1 VEQSAWAA
9 AAVNFAVA
17 AAAGAVSATAAIPV
31 AKAFFDLHFG
41 YPLCA
46 PATERRGLHRRS
58 SLKRQALQ
66 QHHRSLLLRLRSA
79 CLAVSRPNGNAKGA
93 PSMKPHKLSINSHRT
108 RNLLP
113 AVLIGDVWNSPFGN
127 TAGSCRCF
135 CCSRRANEVGLCCR
149 ERKNDQQHRARP
161 EIGNHTGAAYF
172 APGNCEG
179 GV

>member
-1 VEQSAWAA
+1 MEQSAWAA

-79 CLAVSRPNGNAKGA
+79 CLASLLWRCAKCVQLGSGGRTARVPRCSRYPPRPLGSQRAISDECGTPSNSCPVPGGKLRPN
-93 PSMKPHKLSINSHRT
+93 
-108 RNLLP
+108 RNLR
-113 AVLIGDVWNSPFGN
+113 N
-127 TAGSCRCF
+127 
-135 CCSRRANEVGLCCR
+135 
-149 ERKNDQQHRARP
+149 
-161 EIGNHTGAAYF
+161 
-172 APGNCEG
+172 
-179 GV
+179 